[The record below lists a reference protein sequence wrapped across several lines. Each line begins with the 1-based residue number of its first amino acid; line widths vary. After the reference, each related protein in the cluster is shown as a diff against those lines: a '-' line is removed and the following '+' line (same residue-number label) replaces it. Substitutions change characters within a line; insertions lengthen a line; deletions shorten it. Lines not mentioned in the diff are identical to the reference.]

1 MNETIKTLKEETLN
15 RYNKLI
21 DKFLE
26 DNTAINCHNGRSE
39 KVTGLVFFN
48 NVKDEDDE
56 RQIPPCGYFD
66 TVAFSLN
73 PVVRARKGDVSV
85 LAIVTSSAAG
95 ILERVG
101 NVQEDIKEYNNSLS
115 PVYGNNHKISH
126 ILMADGTVYKA

>member
-26 DNTAINCHNGRSE
+26 DNTAINCHNRRSE
-39 KVTGLVFFN
+39 KVAGLVFFN
-48 NVKDEDDE
+48 NAEDDE
-56 RQIPPCGYFD
+56 RQIPPCGYFN
-66 TVAFSLN
+66 TVGFSLN
-73 PVVRARKGDVSV
+73 PVVIARKGDTLV
-85 LAIVTSSAAG
+85 LAILTASGAG

-115 PVYGNNHKISH
+115 PIFCDNSRKISH
-126 ILMADGTVYKA
+126 ILMADGTIYKA